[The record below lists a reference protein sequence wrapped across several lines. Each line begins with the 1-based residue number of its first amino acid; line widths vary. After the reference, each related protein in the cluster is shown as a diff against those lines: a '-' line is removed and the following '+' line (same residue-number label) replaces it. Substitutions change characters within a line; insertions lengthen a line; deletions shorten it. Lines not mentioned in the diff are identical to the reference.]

1 MEAQYGVRLGPLR
14 ALWWCIFRTT
24 LTRELGSLRR
34 PVCAR
39 ATVGSRNN
47 WQVDHRLQ
55 ASNKLCRVAIASGR
69 PADGCG
75 LGLPP

>member
-1 MEAQYGVRLGPLR
+1 MEAQYGVRLEPLW

-34 PVCAR
+34 
-39 ATVGSRNN
+39 
-47 WQVDHRLQ
+47 
-55 ASNKLCRVAIASGR
+55 VALAIGR

-75 LGLPP
+75 LGLRP

>member
-1 MEAQYGVRLGPLR
+1 MEAQYGVRPGPLL
-14 ALWWCIFRTT
+14 ALWRCIFRTT

-55 ASNKLCRVAIASGR
+55 ARKKLRRVALASGR

-75 LGLPP
+75 LGLRP